1 MKPISLLDIR
11 ASFKV
16 IDDFFNIPAFC
27 SPSNAGSDRIVLFDV
42 DNGEFWLMAFLILA
56 TFAK

>member
-1 MKPISLLDIR
+1 MKMIFLVDIR
-11 ASFKV
+11 ARFKV

-27 SPSNAGSDRIVLFDV
+27 SPSNAGNDRIVLFNV